1 MRLLRQGQKLVVAS
15 NAGEIVFVNARDLT
29 PVTTVLTMGIY
40 EIVDIKITQDA
51 QWLLVAY
58 NSGAINI
65 HNLGDR
71 SLDFVCQV

>member
-1 MRLLRQGQKLVVAS
+1 MVIAS
-15 NAGEIVFVNARDLT
+15 DSGEIVFVNARDAT
-29 PVTTVLTMGIY
+29 PVSAVMHLGIY
-40 EIVDIKITQDA
+40 EIVDIKTTQDA

-71 SLDFVCQV
+71 SLDFVA